1 RAGVAGDVCAVA
13 ECDREAVALAEAGRL
28 EVAPAGRGLAGGA
41 RPGAAV
47 PGPVR
52 ARLAAAAG
60 VRGLARQRSV
70 GADDSWPMITDLGRQ
85 NSLGPWV
92 AILRGG
98 ARPHAARAAP
108 APPPPGHL
116 GRQLPQPHR
125 RADRPA
131 LVALYQRIK
140 NGPDG
145 QPAND
150 QSCSLM
156 QLFDALVQYR
166 NGVFGHGGP

>member
-1 RAGVAGDVCAVA
+1 DDGRAECLDRPGDVRGRLHRRPGEGHYLLPPAGGGLPAGRADLCHPGQLVDPQAPGGAGGAPAVAADRAGVAADVCAVA

-85 NSLGPWV
+85 NSSEAPE
-92 AILRGG
+92 G
-98 ARPHAARAAP
+98 AAATP
-108 APPPPGHL
+108 E
-116 GRQLPQPHR
+116 
-125 RADRPA
+125 
-131 LVALYQRIK
+131 
-140 NGPDG
+140 PDTAG
-145 QPAND
+145 QPA
-150 QSCSLM
+150 S
-156 QLFDALVQYR
+156 
-166 NGVFGHGGP
+166 